1 MVGSEQKN
9 GEPNFGY
16 VTPENL
22 GLFTDLYELTM
33 LQGYHGANHNPMA
46 TFSLFFRELP
56 TDRGYVLT
64 AGLEQVIASIETL
77 SFGEEALSYLEKRG
91 FESDF
96 LDTLANF
103 EFTGGLRALPEG
115 TPVFPNEPILEVTAP
130 IFEAQL
136 LETLLLNQVGFES
149 LVATKAARMREAV
162 DRHGNDQSLV
172 DFGSRRAHG
181 TDAGMKAAR
190 AAVIGGF
197 DGTSLVSAGE
207 AFDIPV
213 HGTMAHSWVQS
224 FEDERESFSTF
235 TEQYGDDSILLVDTY
250 DTVEG
255 ARIAMDVADEHDAEV
270 GVRLDSGDLATL
282 SKEVAEIVGD
292 APIFVSSGMDEYK
305 IADFL
310 ERGGVATGFGPGTA
324 LTTSEDAPS
333 LDLVYKL
340 TEIERDGEMV
350 PSMKLSSGKVT
361 YPGAK
366 SLRRVHHGEEDEYR
380 KDILALRGE
389 VVGSEDEDVRD
400 GSEGDSGGEE
410 QLVTVFENGT
420 RVYDSPGLDAIA
432 DRAREGRRNLPA
444 ECRSLR
450 NPAEYP
456 VEISEGLRELTN
468 EVQTQLEAR
477 NQ

>member
-1 MVGSEQKN
+1 MVGNEGEN

-33 LQGYHGANHNPMA
+33 LQGYHGANHNPRA

-56 TDRGYVLT
+56 PDRGYVLT
-64 AGLEQVIASIETL
+64 AGLEQVIAVIETL
-77 SFGEEALSYLEKRG
+77 SFGERTLSYLRKRG
-91 FESDF
+91 FKNDF
-96 LDTLANF
+96 LDRLASF
-103 EFTGGLRALPEG
+103 EFTGEVRALPEG

-130 IFEAQL
+130 IFEGQL

-149 LVATKAARMREAV
+149 LVATKAVRMREAV
-162 DRHGNDQSLV
+162 ERGGNDQSLV

-207 AFDIPV
+207 TFDIPV
-213 HGTMAHSWVQS
+213 YGTMAHSWVQS
-224 FEDERESFSTF
+224 FADERESFSTF
-235 TEQYGDDSILLVDTY
+235 TEQYGDDSVLLVDTY

-255 ARIAMDVADEHDAEV
+255 ARIAGDVADEHDAEV
-270 GVRLDSGDLATL
+270 GVRLDSGDLVAL
-282 SKEVAEIVGD
+282 SKDVSEIVGD
-292 APIFVSSGMDEYK
+292 SPIFVTSGMDEYK
-305 IADFL
+305 ITDFL

-366 SLRRVHHGEEDEYR
+366 SVRRKKREEEGDSDANGERYETDV
-380 KDILALRGE
+380 LALRGE
-389 VVGSEDEDVRD
+389 YVSD
-400 GSEGDSGGEE
+400 GDNLAGEE
-410 QLVTVFENGT
+410 QLVTVFENGS
-420 RVYDSPGLDAIA
+420 RVYDPPRLDAIA
-432 DRAREGRRNLPA
+432 HRARERRRKLPP

-450 NPAEYP
+450 DPAKYP
-456 VEISEGLRELTN
+456 VEISDGLRELTN
-468 EVQTQLEAR
+468 ELQAELEKT
-477 NQ
+477 